1 MRIDYSEPRQ
11 SYRPAEHDSYSG
23 GGGRYRE
30 EKSSSP
36 RFLLLLIVLGIGFI
50 GGFCVGWYF
59 SQQAAKKSFR
69 AAMEQQSLE
78 SNKDVKQ
85 PQQGQL
91 PPPPNGLSPSQFQAG
106 QQAPVAG
113 TALPAV
119 PGGGAVKPGQQPVAA
134 APAGQ
139 VPLSFFENLPKGQ
152 KQAVLG
158 SGINEKPKSVQQAAA
173 QTPAAST
180 GTAPKPTDKAAGGG
194 YLVQVASFASQKEA
208 EATRAKLSAKG
219 YSASISEV
227 KLLDKGTWYR
237 VRIGRHL
244 DKEAATE
251 IATRISG
258 GAKIVPDQEQ

>member
-11 SYRPAEHDSYSG
+11 SYRPAEHDTYS

-59 SQQAAKKSFR
+59 SQQAAKRSFR

-78 SNKDVKQ
+78 SNKDLKQ
-85 PQQGQL
+85 PQQGQQA
-91 PPPPNGLSPSQFQAG
+91 PPANSPASSQFQVG
-106 QQAPVAG
+106 QQVPPAG
-113 TALPAV
+113 TAPSAV
-119 PGGGAVKPGQQPVAA
+119 PGGSAVKPGQQPVTA

-152 KQAVLG
+152 KQTVLG
-158 SGINEKPKSVQQAAA
+158 SGINEKPKPTQQAPV
-173 QTPAAST
+173 QSSVTPT
-180 GTAPKPTDKAAGGG
+180 GATPKSADKTSGGG

-208 EATRAKLSAKG
+208 ESTRAKLSAKG

-227 KLLDKGTWYR
+227 KLADKGTWYR